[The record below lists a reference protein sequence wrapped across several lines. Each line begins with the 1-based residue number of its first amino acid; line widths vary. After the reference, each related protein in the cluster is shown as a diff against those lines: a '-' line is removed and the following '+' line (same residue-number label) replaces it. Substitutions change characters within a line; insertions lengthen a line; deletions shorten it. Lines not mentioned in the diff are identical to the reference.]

1 MPKQPKFQLHEAR
14 TYRSFLL
21 IRPDD
26 PDLPALTM
34 LREVLKVLQAGR
46 GNFSPRRESFPDT
59 QVGDLIFEIIAE
71 CNTLKGLTDAAVQ
84 CITQQVENWD
94 YDKDMI
100 RWEQF
105 VEGMVLI
112 DYSLPAELR
121 IQIWHGALPE
131 KDSPALI
138 FFKKGCW
145 RRRRLSE
152 TEQGYDPT
160 DPSHPHFYFDPELL
174 DHVEVNVPLFFVNRE
189 ARRIALAWCHEQG
202 ISLRFA
208 RNQQSLIFSRPFN
221 SKHDVLYVPLDQ
233 WDGFLCEPYDQMF
246 TPEWTGQSVSTYAL
260 ELGVIAVPEAQVY
273 SNPAVLHEM
282 FEWPYRPAVLYVV
295 LDSPPDLRL
304 EYAGANVQRRWEVRT
319 CPGGSLFYTWKDGRG
334 SFDGD
339 GEHSGHGDL
348 YKRIK
353 EVSKGLGEGITLHN
367 VRSFGVRPVCAV
379 RYEGSTSFIL

>member
-1 MPKQPKFQLHEAR
+1 MNMSEN
-14 TYRSFLL
+14 T
-21 IRPDD
+21 
-26 PDLPALTM
+26 
-34 LREVLKVLQAGR
+34 
-46 GNFSPRRESFPDT
+46 SPVGTAHPTFPH
-59 QVGDLIFEIIAE
+59 FP
-71 CNTLKGLTDAAVQ
+71 
-84 CITQQVENWD
+84 
-94 YDKDMI
+94 
-100 RWEQF
+100 
-105 VEGMVLI
+105 
-112 DYSLPAELR
+112 SLPAELR
-121 IQIWHGALPE
+121 ILIWHGALPE
-131 KDSPALI
+131 KDNPALI

-174 DHVEVNVPLFFVNRE
+174 DHVEVNVPLFFVNSE
-189 ARRIALAWCHEQG
+189 ARRIALAWCREQR
-202 ISLRFA
+202 ISLRSS

-260 ELGVIAVPEAQVY
+260 ELGVIALPEAQVY

-282 FEWPYRPAVLYVV
+282 FEWPYRPAVLYVI

-319 CPGGSLFYTWKDGRG
+319 CQGGSLFYTWKDGRG
-334 SFDGD
+334 SFEEGAS
-339 GEHSGHGDL
+339 ERSGHEVL
-348 YKRIK
+348 YERIK

-367 VRSFGVRPVCAV
+367 VRSFEVRPVCAV
-379 RYEGSTSFIL
+379 RCEGSTSSIL